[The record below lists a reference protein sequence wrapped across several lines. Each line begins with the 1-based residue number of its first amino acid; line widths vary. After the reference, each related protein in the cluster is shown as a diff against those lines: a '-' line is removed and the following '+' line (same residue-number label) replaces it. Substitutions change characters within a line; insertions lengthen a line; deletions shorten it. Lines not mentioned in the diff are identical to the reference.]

1 MTGDFSLQTPFAG
14 LITGLYGI
22 TTTTNFIK
30 VYLFLLNKKYIIPM
44 QIPATMKQFVEAR
57 IPSEGG
63 SAWAS

>member
-30 VYLFLLNKKYIIPM
+30 VYLFLLNKNGNYFAP
-44 QIPATMKQFVEAR
+44 FD
-57 IPSEGG
+57 
-63 SAWAS
+63 SALC